1 MGAWCYDDIRD
12 GDKRVIVLSRSF
24 STYDVCDRPSRTITP
39 QSLRERVL
47 GAWDASMACT
57 ACPALTV
64 MLLSKVLIDRMLLWT
79 PWCLLESYADSG
91 VGNMVYFWLHSCA
104 EIKFLLKFYFWL
116 CNLSLWADLFYAMH
130 RIHIASLLKN
140 ICWT

>member
-1 MGAWCYDDIRD
+1 MGAWYYDDIRD
-12 GDKRVIVLSRSF
+12 GDKRVIVLSRSSF
-24 STYDVCDRPSRTITP
+24 HVPCLWQTFQNHHSPVTP
-39 QSLRERVL
+39 RKGVRCLR
-47 GAWDASMACT
+47 CT